1 MFEITSEMSIKLREI
16 RGRNRNTLEVAANE
30 IGISSKTLSLLENE
44 KKLTVRKTVYEKL
57 IKYLFKEG
65 WK

>member
-16 RGRNRNTLEVAANE
+16 RGRNRGTLEMTANE
-30 IGISSKTLSLLENE
+30 IGISSKTLSLIEKE
-44 KKLTVRKTVYEKL
+44 KKNSVRKTVYEK
-57 IKYLFKEG
+57 ITKYLFREG